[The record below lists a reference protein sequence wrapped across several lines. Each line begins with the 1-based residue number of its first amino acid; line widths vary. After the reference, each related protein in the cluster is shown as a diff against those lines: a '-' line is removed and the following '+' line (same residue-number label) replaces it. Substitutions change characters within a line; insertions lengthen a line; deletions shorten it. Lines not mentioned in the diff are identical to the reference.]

1 MNRKT
6 VPLLCFL
13 TVFIIT
19 AGLLAGCTG
28 PKPEP
33 VPVMPPEQPSEIP
46 ETPQVT
52 EPQEIATGV
61 DKVEVF
67 YFHRPQRCTKCLC
80 FEERVKY
87 VVENYFQEEIESGKM
102 SFKIIDLAD
111 AQEAETIRKYNAVA
125 SQLFINTIIDGSDNI
140 RDVQEIWSWGC
151 TSDPEA
157 FDEAIR
163 YLINRSLRGEL
174 E

>member
-1 MNRKT
+1 VNKKT
-6 VPLLCFL
+6 VSIFCFL
-13 TVFIIT
+13 LAFIIAT
-19 AGLLAGCTG
+19 GLFSGCTG
-28 PKPEP
+28 PEPEP
-33 VPVMPPEQPSEIP
+33 VPSTPPEQPSETP
-46 ETPQVT
+46 GTPQAM
-52 EPQEIATGV
+52 EPQETANEV
-61 DKVEVF
+61 DKVEVY

-80 FEERVKY
+80 FEERVTY
-87 VVENYFQEEIESGKM
+87 VVENYFPEEIANGKM
-102 SFKIIDLAD
+102 SFKVIDLAD

-140 RDVQEIWSWGC
+140 RDVQEIWSWDC

-163 YLINRSLRGEL
+163 FLINRSLRGEL

>member
-6 VPLLCFL
+6 VAVLYFLLA
-13 TVFIIT
+13 VIIT
-19 AGLLAGCTG
+19 AGLLAGCTS
-28 PKPEP
+28 PKP
-33 VPVMPPEQPSEIP
+33 VPVTPPEQMPETP
-46 ETPQVT
+46 ETPQT
-52 EPQEIATGV
+52 TKPQATTIEV
-61 DKVEVF
+61 DMVEVY

-87 VVENYFQEEIESGKM
+87 VVDNYFQDEIESGKM

-111 AQEAETIRKYNAVA
+111 TEESDAIRKYNAVA
-125 SQLFINTIIDGSDNI
+125 SQLFINTVIDGSDNI

-151 TSDPEA
+151 TGDPEA
-157 FDEAIR
+157 FDEAVR
-163 YLINRSLRGEL
+163 YFINQSLRGEL